1 LGNKEYEKRALTEL
15 EKRIFV
21 ENMEKAIERAKRL
34 EDYKNPS
41 SLVYRLIEAMERGEI
56 TLL

>member
-1 LGNKEYEKRALTEL
+1 M
-15 EKRIFV
+15 EKRIRV

-41 SLVYRLIEAMERGEI
+41 SLVYRLIEAMESGNCLGGECKNTI
-56 TLL
+56 IVFVFNI